1 MITQNAVG
9 QKHLSFLLSA
19 GKMENEVN
27 PKKLPRLKK
36 ANFSSLD
43 EPIKEVNKTNFD
55 VLKEKYSNAVTNVE
69 KARIWSEII
78 TKINALGVAPR
89 TLKESN

>member
-27 PKKLPRLKK
+27 PKTLPRLKK

-43 EPIKEVNKTNFD
+43 EPIKETNFD

>member
-1 MITQNAVG
+1 
-9 QKHLSFLLSA
+9 
-19 GKMENEVN
+19 MENEVN
-27 PKKLPRLKK
+27 PKTLPRLKK
-36 ANFSSLD
+36 ANFSSFD
-43 EPIKEVNKTNFD
+43 EPIKEVKKNNFD

>member
-1 MITQNAVG
+1 
-9 QKHLSFLLSA
+9 
-19 GKMENEVN
+19 MENEVN
-27 PKKLPRLKK
+27 PKTLPRLKK

-43 EPIKEVNKTNFD
+43 EPIKETNFD